1 MNDDIP
7 VCIIQLDKEDK
18 IVGFNKCLKKEISMM
33 IPPCELDYT
42 IGKDIRDIIPSYKK
56 DLYKEPIE
64 FFIKGVKIKC
74 SLSVSVNNN
83 LVYLEIFHCTKR
95 FLDFIGYEFR
105 TPISVAVEMA
115 SLLSN
120 TSSKNQSKYISALKE
135 NNIRLTNLL
144 VNTID
149 YLKLLTYN
157 IEYSKEMTSLESIF
171 GIVKNKT
178 VNKNKNITIN
188 YDITGNIKVYIDK
201 QRFVEMII
209 HLLNYFLNRMERGF
223 INIKST
229 ISSDNKEVYIYFT
242 DTGRKIYP
250 DDIFSGF
257 IDKDYVIDSSSLELP
272 ISKGLALGMGGNLLL
287 ENTSDYGNTFK
298 FIFKS
303 QIS

>member
-7 VCIIQLDKEDK
+7 VCILELDNQNK
-18 IVGFNKCLKKEISMM
+18 IVGFNKCLKKEISRI
-33 IPPCELDYT
+33 IPSSEIDY
-42 IGKDIRDIIPSYKK
+42 ILGKDIKEIIPGYKD

-64 FFIKGVKIKC
+64 FFIKGIKVKC
-74 SLSVSVNNN
+74 SLSVSVNKN

-120 TSSKNQSKYISALKE
+120 TSSKNQTKYITALKE

-157 IEYSKEMTSLESIF
+157 IEYNREMIQIESLF
-171 GIVKNKT
+171 GLIKNKLL
-178 VNKNKNITIN
+178 NKNKNITIN
-188 YDITGNIKVYIDK
+188 YDITRNIKVYVDK
-201 QRFVEMII
+201 QRFIEMII
-209 HLLNYFLNRMERGF
+209 HLLTYFINRTEKGF

-229 ISSDNKEVYIYFT
+229 LSVDHKDVFLYFT
-242 DTGRKIYP
+242 DTGRKIHP

-257 IDKDYVIDSSSLELP
+257 VDKDYVIDSSSLELP
-272 ISKGLALGMGGNLLL
+272 ISRGLALGMGGDLIL

-298 FIFKS
+298 FTFTS

>member
-7 VCIIQLDKEDK
+7 VCIIELDNEDK
-18 IVGFNKCLKKEISMM
+18 IVGFNKCLKREISRI
-33 IPPCELDYT
+33 IPVSDLDYI
-42 IGKDIRDIIPSYKK
+42 IGKDVKDIIPGYKD

-64 FFIKGVKIKC
+64 FFIKGIKVKC
-74 SLSVSVNNN
+74 RLSVSVNKN
-83 LVYLEIFHCTKR
+83 LLYLEIFHCTKR

-120 TSSKNQSKYISALKE
+120 TSSKNQTKYITALKE

-157 IEYSKEMTSLESIF
+157 IEYHKEMLSLESIL
-171 GIVKNKT
+171 GLVKNKL

-188 YDITGNIKVYIDK
+188 YDISGNIKVYVDK
-201 QRFVEMII
+201 QRFIEMII
-209 HLLNYFLNRMERGF
+209 HLLNYFLSRMERGF
-223 INIKST
+223 INIKNT
-229 ISSDNKEVYIYFT
+229 IQGKDFFLYFT
-242 DTGRKIYP
+242 DTGRKINP

-257 IDKDYVIDSSSLELP
+257 IDKDYIIDSSSLELP
-272 ISKGLALGMGGNLLL
+272 ISKGLALGMGGDLIL

-298 FIFKS
+298 FKFES